1 MALIQ
6 IYLQSI
12 EPKISYVNLKANILL
27 FKEETME
34 DELTIRINGR

>member
-12 EPKISYVNLKANILL
+12 EPKINYVNAKADILL
-27 FKEETME
+27 FIKSNYAKK
-34 DELTIRINGR
+34 LCQ